1 MKRSSRTI
9 VLAPPV
15 ARDVFNRSLCS
26 TFLSA
31 FPFPS
36 RPRVILISLR
46 ASLRVRAR
54 RVTAPMNVYPKKKW
68 EPELRAACARVS
80 RTGDFTNDAGLKLRW
95 YSWEVPRPKCIV
107 VFAHGLGVHGSFEM
121 LASVPPGTPRRH
133 YETSWPERMNKSDVS
148 LFCLD
153 HQGHGR
159 SESAVAGERCY
170 FHRLDHLVDDFATF
184 CGHVREERP
193 DVPVFIVGTSLGG
206 YVATKTAMEYPT
218 SANGLVTL
226 APMLSLDRLS
236 KRPLNRVL
244 LPFTTLLS
252 MFIPRVPLAK
262 TMKNTKFPMTQKEV
276 EEDPYTWASG
286 VRYTRVRVAAE
297 AYLSTLRLKKPGE
310 LEKIT
315 MPVISFH
322 GREDEMTD
330 PKSSE
335 MLVERANT
343 SDKRLEW
350 VDDVF
355 HDLCHERPTSDH
367 ICDEVIAWCLE
378 RVGGPKSARSGAKRA
393 RDSAAPAKPA
403 KKPAAK
409 AKKPASK
416 AKSTAKT
423 TAKGK
428 STKTTTKTTAKKTTR
443 SKSRR

>member
-1 MKRSSRTI
+1 
-9 VLAPPV
+9 
-15 ARDVFNRSLCS
+15 
-26 TFLSA
+26 
-31 FPFPS
+31 
-36 RPRVILISLR
+36 
-46 ASLRVRAR
+46 
-54 RVTAPMNVYPKKKW
+54 MNAYPKKKW

-80 RTGDFTNDAGLKLRW
+80 RTGDFTNDAGLKIRW
-95 YSWEVPRPKCIV
+95 YSWEVPRPKCVV
-107 VFAHGLGVHGSFEM
+107 VFAHGLGVYGSFEM

-159 SESAVAGERCY
+159 SESAAAGERCY
-170 FHRLDHLVDDFATF
+170 FHRLDHLVDDFAKF
-184 CGHVREERP
+184 CGYIRDERP
-193 DVPVFIVGTSLGG
+193 DVPVFIVGTSMGG

-226 APMLSLDRLS
+226 APMLSLDRLA

-262 TMKNTKFPMTQKEV
+262 TMKNAKFPLTQKEV
-276 EEDPYTWASG
+276 EEDPHTWASG

-297 AYLSTLRLKKPGE
+297 AYLSTLRLKKQGQ

-335 MLVERANT
+335 MLIERANT

-350 VDDVF
+350 VDGVF

-367 ICDEVIAWCLE
+367 ICDDIIAWCLE
-378 RVGGPKSARSGAKRA
+378 RVDGPKSARAGAKRA
-393 RDSAAPAKPA
+393 RDSSAPAKPA
-403 KKPAAK
+403 KKPT
-409 AKKPASK
+409 AKKPAAKKTTTK
-416 AKSTAKT
+416 AKSTTKT
-423 TAKGK
+423 AAKGK
-428 STKTTTKTTAKKTTR
+428 STNTTAASERKTTR